1 MPATTRTPIDR
12 RQRVPP
18 APAAVEATASIQV
31 RDRLERVVRSASVR
45 SGYVSLLGH
54 LFLAMLLAVLA
65 VQPPASDRLRPLVLG
80 FSGDAEPIEAAFQ
93 IAASEPTTPGSD
105 EVASNEDQAEAQAAE
120 ETADSADAVAE
131 SSPDRDDQL
140 PHDAPEPPALEPASG
155 MLAQQPTDESG
166 LSAQPATNESVTT
179 STDATRGPL
188 LTAVSASSPGGRPG
202 RMRQPRTGGSGGVT
216 GVPFANRSGDA
227 KRASL
232 RTHGGSA
239 ASELAVTR
247 GLDWL
252 ASHQGPDGSWR
263 CDLANSRCRGGCRNP
278 GSITGSIGPT
288 ALALLP
294 FLGAGSTHLDGPHQA
309 TVSRGL
315 YYLATNIRP
324 TPRGG
329 DLCEG
334 SMYAHGIAVL
344 AMAEAYG
351 MTKDDFLEPLLKE
364 TVRFT
369 ETSQDLH
376 GGGWRYLPGQAGD
389 TTVTGWQVV
398 SLKSAAMAGVAVR
411 SPTLDGVQRFLD
423 SVQTQGGA
431 AYGYRTPAAKPST
444 SAVGLLA
451 RMYTGWDAAEEP
463 LQRGMTHL
471 ASRGPD
477 PNAIY
482 ENFYLAQVL
491 MQADHP
497 VWPRW
502 NATNRDQIIRQQA
515 VHGHETGSWFFADPD
530 SAPGGRLAHT
540 ALAILTLEVYY
551 RLLPIYGEAAIDGAY

>member
-1 MPATTRTPIDR
+1 MPANDRTSRDR
-12 RQRVPP
+12 PQHAVGGSVAEVPTLN
-18 APAAVEATASIQV
+18 VGH
-31 RDRLERVVRSASVR
+31 RLERVVQSTSVR
-45 SGYVSLLGH
+45 SGYVSLIGH
-54 LFLAMLLAVLA
+54 LILAMLLAVLA
-65 VQPPASDRLRPLVLG
+65 VQPPASSRLRPLVLG
-80 FSGDAEPIEAAFQ
+80 FSGDAPQLEAAFQ
-93 IAASEPTTPGSD
+93 VAAKDASTPGTAEPIDDTVAD
-105 EVASNEDQAEAQAAE
+105 EPAEAADAPLEATAESEEQADEEPLAE
-120 ETADSADAVAE
+120 PNDPAEMIVVQPSSDGSHQALRSAD
-131 SSPDRDDQL
+131 D
-140 PHDAPEPPALEPASG
+140 EP
-155 MLAQQPTDESG
+155 LAAAATDTG
-166 LSAQPATNESVTT
+166 VPI
-179 STDATRGPL
+179 
-188 LTAVSASSPGGRPG
+188 TAVSTAQPSARPP
-202 RMRQPRTGGSGGVT
+202 RPTQPRRGGVSGGVQ
-216 GVPFANRSGDA
+216 GVPFANRNGTA
-227 KRASL
+227 KRDAL
-232 RTHGGSA
+232 RQHGGSA
-239 ASELAVTR
+239 ASEEAVTR

-252 ASHQGPDGSWR
+252 AAHQGPDGSWR

-294 FLGAGSTHLDGPHQA
+294 FLGSGSTHLDGPHQA

-315 YYLATNIRP
+315 YFLATSIRP
-324 TPRGG
+324 TERGG

-334 SMYAHGIAVL
+334 SMYAHGIALL

-351 MTKDDFLEPLLKE
+351 MTNDDFLEPLLKE

-398 SLKSAAMAGVAVR
+398 SLKSAAMAGIPVR

-423 SVQTQGGA
+423 RVQTQGGA

-451 RMYTGWDAAEEP
+451 RMYTGWTTEDEP
-463 LQRGMTHL
+463 LVRGMTQL
-471 ASRGPD
+471 AARGPD

-515 VHGHETGSWFFADPD
+515 AHGHETGSWFFADPD

-540 ALAILTLEVYY
+540 ALAVLTLEVYY
-551 RLLPIYGEAAIDGAY
+551 RLLPIYGEQAIDGEY

>member
-1 MPATTRTPIDR
+1 MPAHDR
-12 RQRVPP
+12 ISSDRPPP
-18 APAAVEATASIQV
+18 AQGCDEGDPGPV
-31 RDRLERVVRSASVR
+31 RVGERLEQVVRSTPVR
-45 SGYVSLLGH
+45 SGYVSLVAH
-54 LFLAMLLAVLA
+54 LVLAILLAVFA
-65 VQPPASDRLRPLVLG
+65 IRPEPPNRLRPLVLG
-80 FSGDAEPIEAAFQ
+80 FSGDTPRPEVVFEAAVT
-93 IAASEPTTPGSD
+93 IDTVGSD
-105 EVASNEDQAEAQAAE
+105 KPAEQPSPDDLTETGDRDTQPAQEQPDAAAPDASPELTLEPVETVAADAAHLSLPAEA
-120 ETADSADAVAE
+120 SAGT
-131 SSPDRDDQL
+131 PI
-140 PHDAPEPPALEPASG
+140 
-155 MLAQQPTDESG
+155 T
-166 LSAQPATNESVTT
+166 SVST
-179 STDATRGPL
+179 STPL
-188 LTAVSASSPGGRPG
+188 RRPQKPPRPRSGGV
-202 RMRQPRTGGSGGVT
+202 SGGVT
-216 GVPFANRSGDA
+216 GVPFANRSAGS
-227 KRASL
+227 KREAV
-232 RTHGGSA
+232 RQHGGTA
-239 ASELAVTR
+239 ASEQAVAR
-247 GLDWL
+247 GLEWL

-278 GSITGSIGPT
+278 GSISGSIGPT

-324 TPRGG
+324 GPRGG

-351 MTKDDFLEPLLKE
+351 MTNDDFLEPLLKE

-389 TTVTGWQVV
+389 TTVSGWQVV
-398 SLKSAAMAGVAVR
+398 SLKSAAMAGIPIR
-411 SPTLDGVQRFLD
+411 SPTLDGVRRFLD
-423 SVQTQGGA
+423 SVQSQGGA

-451 RMYTGWDAAEEP
+451 RMYTGWTTDEEP
-463 LQRGMTHL
+463 LWRGMTQL
-471 ASRGPD
+471 AARGPD

-502 NATNRDQIIRQQA
+502 NAANRDQIIRQQA

-551 RLLPIYGEAAIDGAY
+551 RLLPIYGEQAVDGGF

>member
-1 MPATTRTPIDR
+1 MPATARTHVDH
-12 RQRVPP
+12 RQRALP
-18 APAAVEATASIQV
+18 ARRGSEETGSIQV

-93 IAASEPTTPGSD
+93 LAASDLTKPGAD
-105 EVASNEDQAEAQAAE
+105 EVASSEEQAEAPAPEESAE
-120 ETADSADAVAE
+120 DADAVAE
-131 SSPDRDDQL
+131 AAPDADDQL
-140 PHDAPEPPALEPASG
+140 IHDAPEPPALDPQSG
-155 MLAQQPTDESG
+155 MLAQLSTNDSG
-166 LSAQPATNESVTT
+166 SSAQPATDESAT
-179 STDATRGPL
+179 SSADATNGPL

-202 RMRQPRTGGSGGVT
+202 RVRQPRSGGGGVT

-227 KRASL
+227 KRGSL

-263 CDLANSRCRGGCRNP
+263 CDLANSRCRGACRNP

-451 RMYTGWDAAEEP
+451 RMYTGWEVADER
-463 LQRGMTHL
+463 LQRGMTQL
-471 ASRGPD
+471 AARGPD

-502 NATNRDQIIRQQA
+502 NAANRDQVIRQQA

>member
-1 MPATTRTPIDR
+1 MPVADR
-12 RQRVPP
+12 LPDEEPPLGVPGADP
-18 APAAVEATASIQV
+18 VAPLHCPSS
-31 RDRLERVVRSASVR
+31 RLERVVRSPSVR

-54 LFLAMLLAVLA
+54 LVLAMLLAVLA
-65 VQPPASDRLRPLVLG
+65 VQPPKNDRLRPLVLG
-80 FSGDAEPIEAAFQ
+80 FSGDTPPLEMAFQ
-93 IAASEPTTPGSD
+93 VAEDSGAALRSEQQADSTATEEPSATQNAPLESTAAASETSNDEPLREPTEPV
-105 EVASNEDQAEAQAAE
+105 EVAINKPASTDSDQPLTPSDAEQQLSAEA
-120 ETADSADAVAE
+120 TA
-131 SSPDRDDQL
+131 
-140 PHDAPEPPALEPASG
+140 
-155 MLAQQPTDESG
+155 
-166 LSAQPATNESVTT
+166 
-179 STDATRGPL
+179 GPL
-188 LTAVSASSPGGRPG
+188 VTVVSTSPPSARPL
-202 RMRQPRTGGSGGVT
+202 RPSQVRRGGVHG
-216 GVPFANRSGDA
+216 GVQGIPFANRSGESRRDA
-227 KRASL
+227 VRA
-232 RTHGGSA
+232 HGGSA
-239 ASELAVTR
+239 ASEEAVTR
-247 GLDWL
+247 GLEWL
-252 ASHQGPDGSWR
+252 AAHQGPDGSWR
-263 CDLANSRCRGGCRNP
+263 CDLANSRCRGACRHP
-278 GSITGSIGPT
+278 GTTTGSIGPT

-294 FLGAGSTHLDGPHQA
+294 FLGSGSTHLDGPHQA

-315 YYLATNIRP
+315 YYLTTNIRP

-344 AMAEAYG
+344 AMAEAFG
-351 MTKDDFLEPLLKE
+351 MTNDDFLEPLLKE

-398 SLKSAAMAGVAVR
+398 SLKSAAMAGIPVR
-411 SPTLDGVQRFLD
+411 SPTLDGVRRFLD

-451 RMYTGWDAAEEP
+451 RMYTGWTSDEEP
-463 LQRGMTHL
+463 LLRGMTQL
-471 ASRGPD
+471 AARGPD

-540 ALAILTLEVYY
+540 ALALLTLEVYY
-551 RLLPIYGEAAIDGAY
+551 RLLPIYGEQAVDGAY

>member
-1 MPATTRTPIDR
+1 MTGPDR
-12 RQRVPP
+12 PLRDRSQQAHVGERD
-18 APAAVEATASIQV
+18 PAAALAIG
-31 RDRLERVVRSASVR
+31 DRLERVVRSTSVR
-45 SGYVSLLGH
+45 SGYVSLIGH
-54 LFLAMLLAVLA
+54 LVLAMLLAILA
-65 VQPPASDRLRPLVLG
+65 VQPPETTRLQPLVLG
-80 FSGDAEPIEAAFQ
+80 FDGNAPQLEAAFQ
-93 IAASEPTTPGSD
+93 LAADPSLNAGTDQEARDTEAEPEQPPPEGEPSQTAVADAANDASMPDEPAADPQAEPSLDPSQTELLAETPSATTSDRNATSEPVQP
-105 EVASNEDQAEAQAAE
+105 V
-120 ETADSADAVAE
+120 TA
-131 SSPDRDDQL
+131 
-140 PHDAPEPPALEPASG
+140 
-155 MLAQQPTDESG
+155 
-166 LSAQPATNESVTT
+166 
-179 STDATRGPL
+179 GPL
-188 LTAVSASSPGGRPG
+188 FTAVSSSQSSLPSRPPQARSSG
-202 RMRQPRTGGSGGVT
+202 VTGGVS
-216 GVPFANRSGDA
+216 GVPFANRSGA
-227 KRASL
+227 TKREAV
-232 RTHGGSA
+232 RQHGGTA
-239 ASELAVTR
+239 ASEEAVTR

-252 ASHQGPDGSWR
+252 AAHQGPDGSWR
-263 CDLANSRCRGGCRNP
+263 CDLANSRCRGACRHP

-294 FLGAGSTHLDGPHQA
+294 FLGSGSTHLDGPHQQ

-315 YYLATNIRP
+315 YHLATSIRP

-344 AMAEAYG
+344 AMAEAFG
-351 MTKDDFLEPLLKE
+351 MTHDDFLEPLLQE

-398 SLKSAAMAGVAVR
+398 GLKSAAMAGIPVR
-411 SPTLDGVQRFLD
+411 SPTLDGVRRFLD

-451 RMYTGWDAAEEP
+451 RMYTGWTTADEP
-463 LQRGMTHL
+463 LQRGMTQL
-471 ASRGPD
+471 AARGPD

-502 NATNRDQIIRQQA
+502 NAANRDQIIRQQA
-515 VHGHETGSWFFADPD
+515 THGHEAGSWFFADPD

-540 ALAILTLEVYY
+540 ALAILSLEVYY
-551 RLLPIYGEAAIDGAY
+551 RLLPIYQDEAVDGTF

>member
-1 MPATTRTPIDR
+1 MPAHDR
-12 RQRVPP
+12 MSSDRPPPQGSDAGDTGLVRVG
-18 APAAVEATASIQV
+18 E
-31 RDRLERVVRSASVR
+31 RLERVVRSTPIR
-45 SGYVSLLGH
+45 SGYVSLVGH
-54 LFLAMLLAVLA
+54 LVLAILLAMFAIRPE
-65 VQPPASDRLRPLVLG
+65 QPTRLRPLVLG
-80 FSGDAEPIEAAFQ
+80 FAGETPQREAAFQ
-93 IAASEPTTPGSD
+93 AAAATDALGSDQPAQQPSPDDLAEAGDHQPETAEEQPDAAAPEASPEPPTEHEQSVEGLAEDAASEATDAFAKTERSLAPEATAGPPLTTVSTSTPGSRP
-105 EVASNEDQAEAQAAE
+105 QR
-120 ETADSADAVAE
+120 
-131 SSPDRDDQL
+131 SSRPR
-140 PHDAPEPPALEPASG
+140 SG
-155 MLAQQPTDESG
+155 G
-166 LSAQPATNESVTT
+166 V
-179 STDATRGPL
+179 
-188 LTAVSASSPGGRPG
+188 
-202 RMRQPRTGGSGGVT
+202 SGGVT
-216 GVPFANRSGDA
+216 GVPFANRSGGT
-227 KRASL
+227 KREAV
-232 RTHGGSA
+232 RQHGGTA
-239 ASELAVTR
+239 ASEQAVAH
-247 GLDWL
+247 GLEWL

-324 TPRGG
+324 GPRGG

-351 MTKDDFLEPLLKE
+351 MTNDDFLEPLLKE

-389 TTVTGWQVV
+389 TTVSGWQVV
-398 SLKSAAMAGVAVR
+398 SLKSAAMAGIPVR
-411 SPTLDGVQRFLD
+411 SPTLDGVRRFLD

-451 RMYTGWDAAEEP
+451 RMYTGWTTDEEP
-463 LQRGMTHL
+463 LWRGMTQL
-471 ASRGPD
+471 AARGPD

-491 MQADHP
+491 MQANHP

-502 NATNRDQIIRQQA
+502 NAANRDQIIRQQA

-551 RLLPIYGEAAIDGAY
+551 RLLPIYGEQAVDGGF

>member
-1 MPATTRTPIDR
+1 MTVHDCTPRTPL
-12 RQRVPP
+12 QP
-18 APAAVEATASIQV
+18 AQDADSDPAAVV
-31 RDRLERVVRSASVR
+31 DVGLRLEQVVRSAPLR
-45 SGYVSLLGH
+45 SGYVSLIGH
-54 LFLAMLLAVLA
+54 LLLGMLLAVFA
-65 VQPPASDRLRPLVLG
+65 VRPAPENRLRPLVLG
-80 FSGDAEPIEAAFQ
+80 FSGDAPTIDAAFEAARQ
-93 IAASEPTTPGSD
+93 VDAAGTENEAEQPSPDDIAAASESEADAADAQPDAPSSD
-105 EVASNEDQAEAQAAE
+105 ASTASLPEEVATVEETPADASAEAELAAASPA
-120 ETADSADAVAE
+120 TAAVAA
-131 SSPDRDDQL
+131 SP
-140 PHDAPEPPALEPASG
+140 SI
-155 MLAQQPTDESG
+155 
-166 LSAQPATNESVTT
+166 TT
-179 STDATRGPL
+179 
-188 LTAVSASSPGGRPG
+188 VSASAPATTVRPRSSRKSG
-202 RMRQPRTGGSGGVT
+202 ISGGVR
-216 GVPFANRSGDA
+216 GVPFANRSGGS
-227 KRASL
+227 KREAL
-232 RTHGGSA
+232 RQHGGTA
-239 ASELAVTR
+239 ASEQAVAR

-252 ASHQGPDGSWR
+252 AAHQGPDGSWR

-278 GSITGSIGPT
+278 GSITGAIGPT

-315 YYLATNIRP
+315 YFLATSIRP
-324 TPRGG
+324 GARGG

-351 MTKDDFLEPLLKE
+351 MTKDGFLEPLLKE

-398 SLKSAAMAGVAVR
+398 SLKSAAMAGIPVR
-411 SPTLDGVQRFLD
+411 SPTLDGVSRFLN

-451 RMYTGWDAAEEP
+451 RMYTGWTVEEEP
-463 LQRGMTHL
+463 LWRGMTQL
-471 ASRGPD
+471 AARGPD

-502 NATNRDQIIRQQA
+502 NAANRDQIIRQQA
-515 VHGHETGSWFFADPD
+515 VHGHETGSWIFADPD

-551 RLLPIYGEAAIDGAY
+551 RLLPIYGEEAVAGGF

>member
-1 MPATTRTPIDR
+1 MPASDRTYGERPM
-12 RQRVPP
+12 PP
-18 APAAVEATASIQV
+18 HDGEADDPPLVQV
-31 RDRLERVVRSASVR
+31 GQRLEQVVRSTPVR
-45 SGYVSLLGH
+45 SGYVSLVGH
-54 LFLAMLLAVLA
+54 LVLAMLLAVFA
-65 VQPPASDRLRPLVLG
+65 VRRPPENRLRPLVLG
-80 FSGDAEPIEAAFQ
+80 FAGNTPHLEAAFEAAPQ
-93 IAASEPTTPGSD
+93 ISAAGTGDAAEEPSPDEVAEAEANDADAAAQADEPAAEAASEPATAAAEMLASD
-105 EVASNEDQAEAQAAE
+105 EPSDAAEASASAASLP
-120 ETADSADAVAE
+120 TPVAE
-131 SSPDRDDQL
+131 S
-140 PHDAPEPPALEPASG
+140 G
-155 MLAQQPTDESG
+155 PT
-166 LSAQPATNESVTT
+166 
-179 STDATRGPL
+179 
-188 LTAVSASSPGGRPG
+188 LTAVSTSSPARRPTQRPKRG
-202 RMRQPRTGGSGGVT
+202 AISGGVN
-216 GVPFANRSGDA
+216 GVPFANRSGGS
-227 KRASL
+227 KREAL
-232 RTHGGSA
+232 RQHGGTA
-239 ASELAVTR
+239 ASEQAVAR

-252 ASHQGPDGSWR
+252 AAHQGPDGSWR

-278 GSITGSIGPT
+278 GSITGAIGPT

-315 YYLATNIRP
+315 YFLATSIRP
-324 TPRGG
+324 SSRGG

-344 AMAEAYG
+344 ALAEAYG
-351 MTKDDFLEPLLKE
+351 MTNDDFLEPLLRE
-364 TVRFT
+364 TVRFS

-398 SLKSAAMAGVAVR
+398 SLKSAAMTGIPVR
-411 SPTLDGVQRFLD
+411 SPTLDGVRRFLD
-423 SVQTQGGA
+423 SVQTQRGA

-451 RMYTGWDAAEEP
+451 RMYTGWTTDEEP
-463 LQRGMTHL
+463 LWRGMTQL
-471 ASRGPD
+471 AARGPD

-551 RLLPIYGEAAIDGAY
+551 RLLPIYSEQAVDGGF

>member
-1 MPATTRTPIDR
+1 MSAHDRTSGDR
-12 RQRVPP
+12 TQRGPEP
-18 APAAVEATASIQV
+18 QGGEHAVANVAQ
-31 RDRLERVVRSASVR
+31 RLEKVVRSTPVR
-45 SGYVSLLGH
+45 SSYVSLIGH
-54 LFLAMLLAVLA
+54 LVLAMLLAVFA
-65 VQPPASDRLRPLVLG
+65 VRPAPENRLRPLILG
-80 FSGDAEPIEAAFQ
+80 FSRDAPRIEAAFLAASHAPAA
-93 IAASEPTTPGSD
+93 IDTADTAKPAPADRAAEASEPADETPHEPQQATPTDASADSVAQQNADPTEESAD
-105 EVASNEDQAEAQAAE
+105 EVSPPQIASSQPAPEAA
-120 ETADSADAVAE
+120 ADSRPITTV
-131 SSPDRDDQL
+131 SVSP
-140 PHDAPEPPALEPASG
+140 
-155 MLAQQPTDESG
+155 
-166 LSAQPATNESVTT
+166 
-179 STDATRGPL
+179 
-188 LTAVSASSPGGRPG
+188 AVSASPSVR
-202 RMRQPRTGGSGGVT
+202 PRTPSKGGITGGVT
-216 GVPFANRSGDA
+216 GLPFTNRSQA
-227 KRASL
+227 SKREAL
-232 RTHGGSA
+232 RQHGGTA
-239 ASELAVTR
+239 ASEQAVAR
-247 GLDWL
+247 GLAWL

-263 CDLANSRCRGGCRNP
+263 CDLANSRCRGACRNP
-278 GSITGSIGPT
+278 GSITGAIGPT

-294 FLGAGSTHLDGPHQA
+294 FLGAGSTHLDGPYQA

-315 YYLATNIRP
+315 YFLATSIRP
-324 TPRGG
+324 GPRGG

-351 MTKDDFLEPLLKE
+351 MTNDDFLEPLLAE

-398 SLKSAAMAGVAVR
+398 SLKSAAMAGIPVR
-411 SPTLDGVQRFLD
+411 SPTVDGVRRFLD

-444 SAVGLLA
+444 TAVGLLT
-451 RMYTGWDAAEEP
+451 RMYTGWTRDEEP
-463 LQRGMTHL
+463 LWRGMTQL
-471 ASRGPD
+471 AARGPD
-477 PNAIY
+477 PNAVY

-502 NATNRDQIIRQQA
+502 NAANRDQIIRQQA
-515 VHGHETGSWFFADPD
+515 VHGHEAGSWFFADPD

-551 RLLPIYGEAAIDGAY
+551 RLLPIYREQAVEGGF